1 MEATINKVKVES
13 LQQGSR
19 VILEGEF
26 SKKPMK
32 TKGGK
37 GDPYFLASIK
47 DNSGMASQQVW
58 NNLPMYSVVEG
69 IENGQWVSAEVVCSK
84 VGQYTNVEIHS
95 IEVIER
101 VIEPVVSI
109 DALKE
114 ELREELKSFK
124 DEDLKS
130 LVTNVFNRTDVKEA
144 FWTAPASQKSGYS
157 HDSGLATHV
166 VRLIRLSK
174 AVANVFNQWN
184 LYLDGR
190 HTKLNEDLL
199 KASCILHDIGKV
211 NTFKKNAFTVDKTD
225 EGKLFEDSYL
235 SMKIVLEELPKVNLP
250 EYQQMILEHVLAG
263 SKGQRNFGALHIPR
277 SREAMAFHFI
287 DALDVQMANFE
298 HLDRDADVADLFSM
312 LFEKQIF
319 LGVYDEE

>member
-1 MEATINKVKVES
+1 METLVKTKVEN
-13 LQQGSR
+13 LQQGNR
-19 VILEGEF
+19 VFLEGEF
-26 SKKPMK
+26 SKLSKK

-37 GDPYFLASIK
+37 GDPYFVATIK

-58 NNLPMYSVVEG
+58 NNLPLYPVIEG
-69 IENGQWVSAEVVCSK
+69 IENGQWVRADVTCAK
-84 VGQYTNVEIHS
+84 VGQYINVDIHS
-95 IEVIER
+95 IEIIER
-101 VIEPVVSI
+101 VVDAVVSI
-109 DALKE
+109 EALQT
-114 ELREELKSFK
+114 ELREEFKSFR
-124 DEDLKS
+124 DEDLRK
-130 LVTNVFNRTDVKEA
+130 LVTNVFNRPDVKEA

-184 LYLDGR
+184 HYLDGR

-211 NTFKKNAFTVDKTD
+211 KTFKKNAFNVDKTD

-250 EYQQMILEHVLAG
+250 EYQQMMLEHVLGGA
-263 SKGQRNFGALHIPR
+263 KGQRNFGALHIPR